1 MLIQKISLLN
11 LNQCVILSGCQMTE
25 SQLKLSSNS
34 DLVQIISCG
43 ELTSHSNPLSEITVV
58 RNGVNASGVYA
69 FASLMGWDMATVA
82 NALGTTSA
90 TLSRCKSKSLS
101 SQTSE
106 HAIEVARLSMIGI
119 NYFGCIEN
127 WNAWLNTAHIQFNSR
142 APRLVLNSI
151 RGRELIK
158 NVIKQLQYGFTA

>member
-1 MLIQKISLLN
+1 
-11 LNQCVILSGCQMTE
+11 MTE

-43 ELTSHSNPLSEITVV
+43 ELTSHSDPLSEIRLV
-58 RNGVNASGVYA
+58 RNGMKAFGVFA
-69 FASLMGWDMATVA
+69 FASAIGWNVATIA
-82 NALGTTSA
+82 QAIGTTSMM
-90 TLSRCKSKSLS
+90 LSRSKAKLLS
-101 SQTSE
+101 SHTSE
-106 HAIEVARLSMIGI
+106 NALEVAKLSMIGI
-119 NYFGCIEN
+119 DYFGSIEN
-127 WNAWLNTAHIQFNSR
+127 WNVWLNTAHIQFNSR

>member
-1 MLIQKISLLN
+1 MKS
-11 LNQCVILSGCQMTE
+11 
-25 SQLKLSSNS
+25 
-34 DLVQIISCG
+34 
-43 ELTSHSNPLSEITVV
+43 
-58 RNGVNASGVYA
+58 SGVYA

-106 HAIEVARLSMIGI
+106 HAIEVARLSMVGI
-119 NYFGCIEN
+119 NYFGNIEN

>member
-1 MLIQKISLLN
+1 MLIQKNFSAKLKSMFEF
-11 LNQCVILSGCQMTE
+11 LSGCQMTE
-25 SQLKLSSNS
+25 SQLKLSSYS
-34 DLVQIISCG
+34 DLVQVISCG

-127 WNAWLNTAHIQFNSR
+127 WNVWLNTAHTVSYTHLTLPTN
-142 APRLVLNSI
+142 
-151 RGRELIK
+151 RE
-158 NVIKQLQYGFTA
+158 V

>member
-1 MLIQKISLLN
+1 MREY
-11 LNQCVILSGCQMTE
+11 LSGCQMRG
-25 SQLKLSSNS
+25 SQLKLSSNP
-34 DLVQIISCG
+34 DLINLISCG
-43 ELTSHSNPLSEITVV
+43 ELTSHSDPLSEIRLV
-58 RNGVNASGVYA
+58 RNGMKSSGVYA
-69 FASLMGWDMATVA
+69 FACAINWDVATIA
-82 NALGTTSA
+82 QAIGTTSA

-127 WNAWLNTAHIQFNSR
+127 WNAWLNTAHIQFNGR
-142 APRLVLNSI
+142 PPQLVLNSI

-158 NVIKQLQYGFTA
+158 NVIMQLQYGFTA

>member
-1 MLIQKISLLN
+1 MLIQKVSLLN

-58 RNGVNASGVYA
+58 KNGMKASGVYA
-69 FASLMGWDMATVA
+69 FANAMGWNLATIA
-82 NALGTTSA
+82 QAIGTTSA
-90 TLSRCKSKSLS
+90 MLARNKAKLLS

-106 HAIEVARLSMIGI
+106 HAIEVAKLSMIGI
-119 NYFGCIEN
+119 EYFGSIEN
-127 WNAWLNTAHIQFNSR
+127 WNVWLNTAHIQFNGR
-142 APRLVLNSI
+142 PPQLVLNSI

>member
-1 MLIQKISLLN
+1 M
-11 LNQCVILSGCQMTE
+11 ILSGCQMTG
-25 SQLKLSSNS
+25 SQLKLSSNP
-34 DLVQIISCG
+34 DLIDLISCG
-43 ELTSHSNPLSEITVV
+43 ELTSHSDPLSEIRLV
-58 RNGVNASGVYA
+58 RNGMKSSGVYA

-82 NALGTTSA
+82 IALGTTSA

-119 NYFGCIEN
+119 NYFGNIEN
-127 WNAWLNTAHIQFNSR
+127 WNAWLNTAHIQFNGR
-142 APRLVLNSI
+142 PPQLVLNSI

>member
-1 MLIQKISLLN
+1 MFEF
-11 LNQCVILSGCQMTE
+11 LSGCQMRV
-25 SQLKLSSNS
+25 SQLKLSSNL
-34 DLVQIISCG
+34 DLINVISCG
-43 ELTSHSNPLSEITVV
+43 ELTSHSNPLVEIRLVK
-58 RNGVNASGVYA
+58 NGMKASGVYA
-69 FASLMGWDMATVA
+69 FANAMGWNMTTIA

-90 TLSRCKSKSLS
+90 TLSRSKAKLLS

-106 HAIEVARLSMIGI
+106 HALEVAKLSMSGI
-119 NYFGCIEN
+119 DYFGSIEN

-158 NVIKQLQYGFTA
+158 SVIKQLQFGFTA